1 MRPSSDSWRRAHV
14 HKSRS
19 SWGPLTTLRTAGAS
33 PECKQLPEHKQF
45 SSSPL
50 HAGGQLVKSSFAEKD
65 LGVLESKRLIMSQ
78 KWRCAF
84 FQEGFISTLEYT
96 RKRVASWGRLF
107 GTSTDSSGAP
117 AGSGKEAPSLAE
129 VLRLGGLRERRKVAP
144 FPAASPGA
152 TELAS
157 PGRTEQFPPLPSG
170 AFAAAKP
177 RYPGDHGEQNNT
189 PLRPSRSR
197 RTSLVICSVSPC
209 SRDHRRIYN
218 CDLSPRRRDLNGNN
232 ITRITKTDFAGLRHL
247 RVLQLMENKISTIE
261 RGAFQDLKELERL
274 RLNRN
279 NLQLLSELLFLGT
292 PKLYRLDL
300 SENQI
305 QAIPRKAFRGAVDI
319 KNLQLDY
326 NQISCIEDG
335 AFRALRDLEVLT
347 LNNNNITRL
356 SVASFN
362 HMPKLRTFRLH
373 SNNLYCDCHLAW
385 LSDWLR
391 QRPRVGLYTQCMGP
405 SHLRGHN
412 VAEVQKR
419 EFVCSDEEE
428 GHQSFMA
435 PSCSVLHCPT
445 ACTCSNNIVDC
456 RGKGL
461 TEIPTNLPETITEIR
476 LEQNSIKVIPPGA
489 FSPYKKLRRI
499 DLSNNQISEAAPD
512 AFQGLRSLN
521 SLVLYGN
528 KITELPKGLFEGL
541 FSLQLLLLN
550 ANKINCLRVDA
561 FQDLHNL
568 NLLSLYDNKLQTIA
582 KGTFSPLRAIQ
593 TLHLAQNPFICDCH
607 LKWLADYLHTNPIE
621 TSGAR
626 CTSPRRLA
634 NKRIGQ
640 IKSKKFRCSGT
651 EDYRSKLSGDC
662 FADLACPEKC
672 RCEGTTVDCS
682 NQKLNKIPDHIPQ
695 YTAELRLNNNE
706 FSVLEATGIFKKLP
720 QLRKINLSNNK
731 ITDIE
736 EGAFDGASGV
746 NELLLTSNRLESV
759 QHKMFKGL
767 ESLKTL
773 MLRSNRVSCVGND
786 SFTGLSSVRLLS
798 LYDNQITTVAPGS
811 FDTLHSLSTL
821 NLLANPFN
829 CNCHLAWLGDWLRKK
844 RIVTGNPRCQKPYFL
859 KEIPIQ
865 DVAIQDFTCDDGND
879 DNSCSP
885 LARCPAECTC
895 LDTVVRCSNKGLK
908 ALPKGIPK
916 DVTELYL
923 DGNQFTL
930 VPKELSNYK
939 HLTLIDLSNNRIS
952 TLSNQSFSNMTQLL
966 TLILSYNR
974 LRCIPARTFDGL
986 KSLRLLSLHGNDIS
1000 VVPEGAFNDLSA
1012 LSHLAIGANPLYC
1025 DCNMQWLSDWVKSE
1039 YKEPGIARCAGPG
1052 EMADKLLLTTP
1063 SKKFTCQGPVDVN
1076 ILAKCNPCLSNP
1088 CKNDGTCNNDPVDFY
1103 RCTCPYGFKGQDCDI
1118 PIHACISNPC
1128 QHGGTCHLKEGE
1140 KDGFWCTC
1148 ADGFEGENCEVNVD
1162 DCEDN
1167 DCENNSTCV
1176 DGINNYT
1183 CLCPPEY
1190 TAANLNEVEK
1200 GELCEEKLD
1209 FCAQNLNPCQH
1220 DSKCILTPKGYKC
1233 DCTPGYVGEHCDID
1247 FDDCQDNKCKNGAQ
1261 CTDAVNGYTCICP
1274 EGYSGLFCEFSPPMV
1289 LPRTSPC
1296 DNYECQNGAQCIIKE
1311 SEPICQCLSG
1321 YQGEKCEKLISI
1333 NFVNKESY
1341 LQIPSAKIRPQ
1352 TNITL
1357 QIATDEDSG
1366 ILLYKGDKDHIAV
1379 ELYRGRVRV
1388 SYDTGSYPASAI
1400 YSVETINDGNFHIVE
1415 LLAMDQILSLSIDG
1429 GSPKIITNLS
1439 KQSTLNFDSPLYV
1452 GGMPVKNNIA
1462 ALRQS
1467 PGQNGTSFHG
1477 CIRNLYINS
1486 ELQDFRNVPLQVGIL
1501 PGCEPCHKKVCVH
1514 GTCHATSQ
1522 SGFSC
1527 ECEGGWTGPLCDQ
1540 QTNDPCLGNKCVHG
1554 TCLPINAF
1562 SYSCKCL
1569 QGHGGVLCD
1578 EEEMLLNPCQSIRCK
1593 HGKCRLS
1600 GLGKP
1605 YCECGS
1611 GYTGDSCDK
1620 EISCRGER
1628 VRDYYQKQQGYAACQ
1643 TTKKVSRLECKGGCS
1658 AGQCCGPLRSKRR
1671 KYSFECTDGSSFVD
1685 EVEKVVKCGCTNCPS

>member
-1 MRPSSDSWRRAHV
+1 VSPAAAPRGAVSGPRRGT
-14 HKSRS
+14 R
-19 SWGPLTTLRTAGAS
+19 LTLSLGLLLAMAGA
-33 PECKQLPEHKQF
+33 
-45 SSSPL
+45 
-50 HAGGQLVKSSFAEKD
+50 
-65 LGVLESKRLIMSQ
+65 
-78 KWRCAF
+78 
-84 FQEGFISTLEYT
+84 
-96 RKRVASWGRLF
+96 
-107 GTSTDSSGAP
+107 
-117 AGSGKEAPSLAE
+117 
-129 VLRLGGLRERRKVAP
+129 VAP
-144 FPAASPGA
+144 QPCPAQCSCSGSTVDCHGLALRGVPRNIPRN
-152 TELAS
+152 TERL
-157 PGRTEQFPPLPSG
+157 
-170 AFAAAKP
+170 
-177 RYPGDHGEQNNT
+177 
-189 PLRPSRSR
+189 
-197 RTSLVICSVSPC
+197 
-209 SRDHRRIYN
+209 
-218 CDLSPRRRDLNGNN
+218 DLNGNN

-261 RGAFQDLKELERL
+261 RGAFQDLKELE
-274 RLNRN
+274 
-279 NLQLLSELLFLGT
+279 
-292 PKLYRLDL
+292 RLDL

-419 EFVCSDEEE
+419 EFVCS

-695 YTAELRLNNNE
+695 YTAERLNNNE

-916 DVTELYL
+916 DVTELILYI
-923 DGNQFTL
+923 F
-930 VPKELSNYK
+930 
-939 HLTLIDLSNNRIS
+939 R
-952 TLSNQSFSNMTQLL
+952 
-966 TLILSYNR
+966 ILSYNR

-986 KSLRLLSLHGNDIS
+986 KSLRLSLHGNDIS

-1190 TAANLNEVEK
+1190 T

-1388 SYDTGSYPASAI
+1388 TVLTRPSS
-1400 YSVETINDGNFHIVE
+1400 

>member
-1 MRPSSDSWRRAHV
+1 VSPAAAPRGAVSGPRRGTRVGA
-14 HKSRS
+14 
-19 SWGPLTTLRTAGAS
+19 LTLSLGLLLAMAGA
-33 PECKQLPEHKQF
+33 
-45 SSSPL
+45 
-50 HAGGQLVKSSFAEKD
+50 
-65 LGVLESKRLIMSQ
+65 
-78 KWRCAF
+78 
-84 FQEGFISTLEYT
+84 
-96 RKRVASWGRLF
+96 
-107 GTSTDSSGAP
+107 
-117 AGSGKEAPSLAE
+117 
-129 VLRLGGLRERRKVAP
+129 VAP
-144 FPAASPGA
+144 QPCPAQCSCSGSTVDCHGLALRGVPRNIPRN
-152 TELAS
+152 TERL
-157 PGRTEQFPPLPSG
+157 
-170 AFAAAKP
+170 
-177 RYPGDHGEQNNT
+177 
-189 PLRPSRSR
+189 
-197 RTSLVICSVSPC
+197 
-209 SRDHRRIYN
+209 
-218 CDLSPRRRDLNGNN
+218 DLNGNN

-247 RVLQLMENKISTIE
+247 RH
-261 RGAFQDLKELERL
+261 FYFFFF
-274 RLNRN
+274 
-279 NLQLLSELLFLGT
+279 LS
-292 PKLYRLDL
+292 DL

-419 EFVCSDEEE
+419 EFVCS

-499 DLSNNQISEAAPD
+499 KFVCFISWY
-512 AFQGLRSLN
+512 R
-521 SLVLYGN
+521 VLYGN

-916 DVTELYL
+916 DVTELILYI
-923 DGNQFTL
+923 F
-930 VPKELSNYK
+930 
-939 HLTLIDLSNNRIS
+939 R
-952 TLSNQSFSNMTQLL
+952 
-966 TLILSYNR
+966 ILSYNR

-986 KSLRLLSLHGNDIS
+986 KSLRLSLHGNDIS

-1190 TAANLNEVEK
+1190 T

-1388 SYDTGSYPASAI
+1388 TVLTRPSS
-1400 YSVETINDGNFHIVE
+1400 

>member
-1 MRPSSDSWRRAHV
+1 
-14 HKSRS
+14 
-19 SWGPLTTLRTAGAS
+19 
-33 PECKQLPEHKQF
+33 
-45 SSSPL
+45 
-50 HAGGQLVKSSFAEKD
+50 
-65 LGVLESKRLIMSQ
+65 
-78 KWRCAF
+78 
-84 FQEGFISTLEYT
+84 
-96 RKRVASWGRLF
+96 
-107 GTSTDSSGAP
+107 
-117 AGSGKEAPSLAE
+117 
-129 VLRLGGLRERRKVAP
+129 
-144 FPAASPGA
+144 
-152 TELAS
+152 
-157 PGRTEQFPPLPSG
+157 
-170 AFAAAKP
+170 
-177 RYPGDHGEQNNT
+177 
-189 PLRPSRSR
+189 
-197 RTSLVICSVSPC
+197 
-209 SRDHRRIYN
+209 
-218 CDLSPRRRDLNGNN
+218 
-232 ITRITKTDFAGLRHL
+232 
-247 RVLQLMENKISTIE
+247 MENKISTIE

-419 EFVCSDEEE
+419 EFVCSGKRDRR
-428 GHQSFMA
+428 SFMA
-435 PSCSVLHCPT
+435 PSCSVLHCPS

-916 DVTELYL
+916 DVTELSEFL
-923 DGNQFTL
+923 NLFFR
-930 VPKELSNYK
+930 
-939 HLTLIDLSNNRIS
+939 DLSNNRIS
-952 TLSNQSFSNMTQLL
+952 TLSNQSFSNMTQL
-966 TLILSYNR
+966 
-974 LRCIPARTFDGL
+974 D
-986 KSLRLLSLHGNDIS
+986 SLEALQWGFFVLERKDMSLHGNDIS

-1103 RCTCPYGFKGQDCDI
+1103 RCTCPYG
-1118 PIHACISNPC
+1118 
-1128 QHGGTCHLKEGE
+1128 
-1140 KDGFWCTC
+1140 
-1148 ADGFEGENCEVNVD
+1148 ENCEVNVD

-1190 TAANLNEVEK
+1190 TGRSIRESTGNSRIPSRTTSYICIC
-1200 GELCEEKLD
+1200 ELCEEKLD

-1233 DCTPGYVGEHCDID
+1233 DCTPGYVGDHCDID

-1388 SYDTGSYPASAI
+1388 MW
-1400 YSVETINDGNFHIVE
+1400 ETINDGNFHIVE
-1415 LLAMDQILSLSIDG
+1415 LLAMDQSLSLSIDG
-1429 GSPKIITNLS
+1429 GKPQDNY
-1439 KQSTLNFDSPLYV
+1439 QFNV
-1452 GGMPVKNNIA
+1452 
-1462 ALRQS
+1462 LRQL
-1467 PGQNGTSFHG
+1467 PHCMCQGLGMFTLRKKKKINGTSFHG

-1578 EEEMLLNPCQSIRCK
+1578 EEEMLLSPCQSIRCK

-1643 TTKKVSRLECKGGCS
+1643 TTKKVSRLDCKGGCS

-1671 KYSFECTDGSSFVD
+1671 KYAFECTDGSSFVD

>member
-1 MRPSSDSWRRAHV
+1 MPRFTKIVRPISFMCRFTNEVRRSSPSS
-14 HKSRS
+14 SR
-19 SWGPLTTLRTAGAS
+19 
-33 PECKQLPEHKQF
+33 C
-45 SSSPL
+45 
-50 HAGGQLVKSSFAEKD
+50 
-65 LGVLESKRLIMSQ
+65 M
-78 KWRCAF
+78 
-84 FQEGFISTLEYT
+84 
-96 RKRVASWGRLF
+96 
-107 GTSTDSSGAP
+107 
-117 AGSGKEAPSLAE
+117 
-129 VLRLGGLRERRKVAP
+129 
-144 FPAASPGA
+144 
-152 TELAS
+152 
-157 PGRTEQFPPLPSG
+157 
-170 AFAAAKP
+170 
-177 RYPGDHGEQNNT
+177 
-189 PLRPSRSR
+189 
-197 RTSLVICSVSPC
+197 
-209 SRDHRRIYN
+209 
-218 CDLSPRRRDLNGNN
+218 
-232 ITRITKTDFAGLRHL
+232 
-247 RVLQLMENKISTIE
+247 
-261 RGAFQDLKELERL
+261 
-274 RLNRN
+274 
-279 NLQLLSELLFLGT
+279 
-292 PKLYRLDL
+292 
-300 SENQI
+300 
-305 QAIPRKAFRGAVDI
+305 
-319 KNLQLDY
+319 QLDF

-362 HMPKLRTFRLH
+362 HMPKLRIFRLH
-373 SNNLYCDCHLAW
+373 SNNLYCDCNLAW

-405 SHLRGHN
+405 THLRGHN

-419 EFVCSDEEE
+419 EFICS
-428 GHQSFMA
+428 GQQSFMVT
-435 PSCSVLHCPT
+435 SCSVLHCPA
-445 ACTCSNNIVDC
+445 ACTCSNNVVDC

-461 TEIPTNLPETITEIR
+461 TEIPTNLPETITEMR
-476 LEQNSIKVIPPGA
+476 LEQNAIKVIPPGA

-499 DLSNNQISEAAPD
+499 DLSNNQISEIAPD

-528 KITELPKGLFEGL
+528 KITELPQHVFEGL

-550 ANKINCLRVDA
+550 ANKINCLRVGA

-582 KGTFSPLRAIQ
+582 KGTFAPLRAIQ

-682 NQKLNKIPDHIPQ
+682 NQKLTKIPDHIPQ

-706 FSVLEATGIFKKLP
+706 FTVLEATGIFKKLP

-736 EGAFDGASGV
+736 EGTFEGANGV
-746 NELLLTSNRLESV
+746 NELILTSNRIENV
-759 QHKMFKGL
+759 HHKIFKGL
-767 ESLKTL
+767 DGLKSL
-773 MLRSNRVSCVGND
+773 MLRSNHITCVNND

-798 LYDNQITTVAPGS
+798 LYDNQIVTVAPGA

-821 NLLANPFN
+821 NLLGNPFS
-829 CNCHLAWLGDWLRKK
+829 CNCHLAWLGNWLRKK

-865 DVAIQDFTCDDGND
+865 DVAIQDFTCDEGND
-879 DNSCSP
+879 DNTCSP

-916 DVTELYL
+916 DVTEL
-923 DGNQFTL
+923 
-930 VPKELSNYK
+930 
-939 HLTLIDLSNNRIS
+939 DLSNNRIS

-974 LRCIPARTFDGL
+974 LRCIPLQAFTGL
-986 KSLRLLSLHGNDIS
+986 NSLRLLSLHGNDIS
-1000 VVPEGAFNDLSA
+1000 TIPQGAFSDLSS

-1052 EMADKLLLTTP
+1052 DMADKLLLTTP
-1063 SKKFTCQGPVDVN
+1063 SKKFTCHGPVDVN

-1088 CKNDGTCNNDPVDFY
+1088 CKNEGTCKNDPVDFY

-1118 PIHACISNPC
+1118 PIHACISSPC
-1128 QHGGTCHLKEGE
+1128 KNAGTCHLKEGE
-1140 KDGFWCTC
+1140 KDGYWCTC
-1148 ADGFEGENCEVNVD
+1148 PDGFEGQNCEVNID

-1209 FCAQNLNPCQH
+1209 FCSQEVNPCQH
-1220 DSKCILTPKGYKC
+1220 DSKCIVTPKGYKC
-1233 DCTPGYVGEHCDID
+1233 DCTPGYVGEHCDVD
-1247 FDDCQDNKCKNGAQ
+1247 YDDCQDNKCRNGAR
-1261 CTDAVNGYTCICP
+1261 CTDALNGYTCVCP
-1274 EGYSGLFCEFSPPMV
+1274 DGYSGLFCEFPPPMV

-1296 DNYECQNGAQCIIKE
+1296 DNFECQNGGQCIMKG
-1311 SEPICQCLSG
+1311 SDPSCQCAPG
-1321 YQGEKCEKLISI
+1321 YQGGKCEKLTSI
-1333 NFVNKESY
+1333 NFVSKDSF
-1341 LQIPSAKIRPQ
+1341 LQIPSTRIRSQ
-1352 TNITL
+1352 TNISL
-1357 QIATDEDSG
+1357 QVATDEDSG

-1415 LLAMDQILSLSIDG
+1415 LVSLDQTLSLIVDG
-1429 GSPKIITNLS
+1429 GNPKTITNLS
-1439 KQSTLNFDSPLYV
+1439 KQSSLGFDSPLYV
-1452 GGMPVKNNIA
+1452 GGMPMKNNVA
-1462 ALRQS
+1462 VLRQS
-1467 PGQNGTSFHG
+1467 PGQNGTNFQG
-1477 CIRNLYINS
+1477 CIKNLYINN
-1486 ELQDFRNVPLQVGIL
+1486 ELQDLKIFNLQTGIV

-1514 GTCHATSQ
+1514 GTCKATSQ
-1522 SGFSC
+1522 SGFTC
-1527 ECEGGWTGPLCDQ
+1527 ECEGGWTGALCDQ
-1540 QTNDPCLGNKCVHG
+1540 QSNDPCLGHKCVHG

-1562 SYSCKCL
+1562 SYSCKCSS
-1569 QGHGGVLCD
+1569 GYGGVLCD
-1578 EEEMLLNPCQSIRCK
+1578 EAEEQINPCQSLKCK
-1593 HGKCRLS
+1593 HGKCRIS
-1600 GLGKP
+1600 GLDKA
-1605 YCECGS
+1605 YCECS
-1611 GYTGDSCDK
+1611 NGYTGDSCDK
-1620 EISCRGER
+1620 AFTDLSQRMPQKSLAEGNGSEIITKSSKVTQLARR
-1628 VRDYYQKQQGYAACQ
+1628 PRRYRD
-1643 TTKKVSRLECKGGCS
+1643 
-1658 AGQCCGPLRSKRR
+1658 
-1671 KYSFECTDGSSFVD
+1671 
-1685 EVEKVVKCGCTNCPS
+1685 

>member
-1 MRPSSDSWRRAHV
+1 MMCG
-14 HKSRS
+14 
-19 SWGPLTTLRTAGAS
+19 WGKLTLSLGLLLAMAGA
-33 PECKQLPEHKQF
+33 
-45 SSSPL
+45 
-50 HAGGQLVKSSFAEKD
+50 
-65 LGVLESKRLIMSQ
+65 
-78 KWRCAF
+78 
-84 FQEGFISTLEYT
+84 
-96 RKRVASWGRLF
+96 
-107 GTSTDSSGAP
+107 
-117 AGSGKEAPSLAE
+117 
-129 VLRLGGLRERRKVAP
+129 VAP
-144 FPAASPGA
+144 QPCPAQCSCSGSTVDCHGLALRGVPRNIPRN
-152 TELAS
+152 TERL
-157 PGRTEQFPPLPSG
+157 
-170 AFAAAKP
+170 
-177 RYPGDHGEQNNT
+177 
-189 PLRPSRSR
+189 
-197 RTSLVICSVSPC
+197 
-209 SRDHRRIYN
+209 
-218 CDLSPRRRDLNGNN
+218 DLNGNN

-419 EFVCSDEEE
+419 EFVCS

-640 IKSKKFRCSGT
+640 IKSKKFRCSAKEQYFIPGT

-662 FADLACPEKC
+662 FADLTCPEKC

-759 QHKMFKGL
+759 RHKMFKGL

-885 LARCPAECTC
+885 LSRCPAECTC

-1088 CKNDGTCNNDPVDFY
+1088 CKNDGTCNSDPVDFY

-1128 QHGGTCHLKEGE
+1128 HHGGTCHLKEGE

-1200 GELCEEKLD
+1200 GELCEDKLD

-1333 NFVNKESY
+1333 NFINKESY

-1578 EEEMLLNPCQSIRCK
+1578 EEEMLFNPCQSIRCK

-1605 YCECGS
+1605 YCECSS

-1658 AGQCCGPLRSKRR
+1658 TGQCCAPLRSKRR

>member
-1 MRPSSDSWRRAHV
+1 VRGVSPAA
-14 HKSRS
+14 
-19 SWGPLTTLRTAGAS
+19 LTLSLGLLLAMAGA
-33 PECKQLPEHKQF
+33 
-45 SSSPL
+45 
-50 HAGGQLVKSSFAEKD
+50 
-65 LGVLESKRLIMSQ
+65 
-78 KWRCAF
+78 
-84 FQEGFISTLEYT
+84 
-96 RKRVASWGRLF
+96 
-107 GTSTDSSGAP
+107 
-117 AGSGKEAPSLAE
+117 
-129 VLRLGGLRERRKVAP
+129 VAP
-144 FPAASPGA
+144 QPCPAQCSCSGSTVDCHGLALRGVPRNIPRN
-152 TELAS
+152 TERL
-157 PGRTEQFPPLPSG
+157 
-170 AFAAAKP
+170 
-177 RYPGDHGEQNNT
+177 
-189 PLRPSRSR
+189 
-197 RTSLVICSVSPC
+197 
-209 SRDHRRIYN
+209 
-218 CDLSPRRRDLNGNN
+218 DLNGNN

-391 QRPRVGLYTQCMGP
+391 QRPRVGLYTQCMAP

-419 EFVCSDEEE
+419 EFVCS

-435 PSCSVLHCPT
+435 PSCSVLHCPA

-593 TLHLAQNPFICDCH
+593 TLYVCSCLCC
-607 LKWLADYLHTNPIE
+607 
-621 TSGAR
+621 SR
-626 CTSPRRLA
+626 CISHSTVRSV
-634 NKRIGQ
+634 
-640 IKSKKFRCSGT
+640 SST

-986 KSLRLLSLHGNDIS
+986 KSLRLSLHGNDIS

-1063 SKKFTCQGPVDVN
+1063 SKKFTCQGSVDIN

-1103 RCTCPYGFKGQDCDI
+1103 RCTCPYGFKGQDCDV

-1128 QHGGTCHLKEGE
+1128 HHGGTCHLKEGE

-1190 TAANLNEVEK
+1190 T

-1261 CTDAVNGYTCICP
+1261 CTDAVNGYTCTCP

-1462 ALRQS
+1462 AIRQS

-1578 EEEMLLNPCQSIRCK
+1578 EEEKLFNPCQSIRCK

>member
-1 MRPSSDSWRRAHV
+1 MKLLVALAWLCLV
-14 HKSRS
+14 
-19 SWGPLTTLRTAGAS
+19 LLV
-33 PECKQLPEHKQF
+33 LL
-45 SSSPL
+45 L
-50 HAGGQLVKSSFAEKD
+50 H
-65 LGVLESKRLIMSQ
+65 LGE
-78 KWRCAF
+78 
-84 FQEGFISTLEYT
+84 
-96 RKRVASWGRLF
+96 
-107 GTSTDSSGAP
+107 
-117 AGSGKEAPSLAE
+117 
-129 VLRLGGLRERRKVAP
+129 VAP
-144 FPAASPGA
+144 QPCPAQCSCSGSTVDCHGLALRSVPRNIPRN
-152 TELAS
+152 TERL
-157 PGRTEQFPPLPSG
+157 
-170 AFAAAKP
+170 
-177 RYPGDHGEQNNT
+177 
-189 PLRPSRSR
+189 
-197 RTSLVICSVSPC
+197 
-209 SRDHRRIYN
+209 
-218 CDLSPRRRDLNGNN
+218 DLNGNN

-247 RVLQLMENKISTIE
+247 RVLYTVFNEQE
-261 RGAFQDLKELERL
+261 Q
-274 RLNRN
+274 
-279 NLQLLSELLFLGT
+279 
-292 PKLYRLDL
+292 DL

-305 QAIPRKAFRGAVDI
+305 HAIPRKAFRGAVDI

-419 EFVCSDEEE
+419 EFICS

-435 PSCSVLHCPT
+435 PSCSVLHCPA

-476 LEQNSIKVIPPGA
+476 LEQNSIKAIPPGA

-499 DLSNNQISEAAPD
+499 GVLDKLISVSNQLLFWVICYS
-512 AFQGLRSLN
+512 
-521 SLVLYGN
+521 VLYGN
-528 KITELPKGLFEGL
+528 KITELPKGLLEGL

-682 NQKLNKIPDHIPQ
+682 NQKLSKIPDHIPQ
-695 YTAELRLNNNE
+695 YTAELRLNNND
-706 FSVLEATGIFKKLP
+706 FTVLEATGIFKKLP

-736 EGAFDGASGV
+736 EGAFEGASGV
-746 NELLLTSNRLESV
+746 NELLLTSNRLENV
-759 QHKMFKGL
+759 RHKIFKGL

-773 MLRSNRVSCVGND
+773 MLRSNRISCVSND

-798 LYDNQITTVAPGS
+798 LYDNQITTIAPGA

-829 CNCHLAWLGDWLRKK
+829 CNCHLAWLGEWLRKK

-885 LARCPAECTC
+885 LSRCPAECTC

-908 ALPKGIPK
+908 TLPKGIPK
-916 DVTELYL
+916 DVTELKQYTAL
-923 DGNQFTL
+923 NG
-930 VPKELSNYK
+930 
-939 HLTLIDLSNNRIS
+939 
-952 TLSNQSFSNMTQLL
+952 LL
-966 TLILSYNR
+966 TTVILSYNR

-986 KSLRLLSLHGNDIS
+986 KSLRLSLHGNDIS

-1076 ILAKCNPCLSNP
+1076 ILAKCSPCLSNP

-1103 RCTCPYGFKGQDCDI
+1103 RCSCPYGFKGQDCDV

-1128 QHGGTCHLKEGE
+1128 KQGGTCHLKEGE
-1140 KDGFWCTC
+1140 KDGFWCAC
-1148 ADGFEGENCEVNVD
+1148 ADGFEGDNCEVNID

-1190 TAANLNEVEK
+1190 T

-1209 FCAQNLNPCQH
+1209 FCAQDLNPCQH

-1233 DCTPGYVGEHCDID
+1233 NCTPGYVGEHCDID
-1247 FDDCQDNKCKNGAQ
+1247 YDDCQDNKCKNGAQ
-1261 CTDAVNGYTCICP
+1261 CTDTVNGYTCICP

-1296 DNYECQNGAQCIIKE
+1296 DNYECQNGAQCIIKAN
-1311 SEPICQCLSG
+1311 EPICQCLSG
-1321 YQGEKCEKLISI
+1321 YQGDKCEKLVSI

-1341 LQIPSAKIRPQ
+1341 LQIPSPKIRPQ

-1366 ILLYKGDKDHIAV
+1366 ILLYKGDRDHIAM

-1388 SYDTGSYPASAI
+1388 SYNSGSYPTSAI

-1415 LLAMDQILSLSIDG
+1415 LLTMDQILSLSIDG
-1429 GSPKIITNLS
+1429 GSPKLITNLS

-1452 GGMPVKNNIA
+1452 GGMPMKNNVA

-1467 PGQNGTSFHG
+1467 PGRNGTSFHG
-1477 CIRNLYINS
+1477 CIRHLYINS

-1514 GTCHATSQ
+1514 GICHVTSQ
-1522 SGFSC
+1522 SGFTC
-1527 ECEGGWTGPLCDQ
+1527 ECDGGWTGSLCDQ

-1578 EEEMLLNPCQSIRCK
+1578 EDEELFNPCQSIRCK

-1605 YCECGS
+1605 YCECSS

-1628 VRDYYQKQQGYAACQ
+1628 IRDYFQKQQGYAACQ
-1643 TTKKVSRLECKGGCS
+1643 TTKKVSRLECRGGCS
-1658 AGQCCGPLRSKRR
+1658 SGQCCGPLRSKRR

-1685 EVEKVVKCGCTNCPS
+1685 EVEKMVKCGCTKCPS

>member
-1 MRPSSDSWRRAHV
+1 MRSGPHT
-14 HKSRS
+14 KSLYLPIFSMAWPQVCEQQALVISIRGDDVDES
-19 SWGPLTTLRTAGAS
+19 APYAS
-33 PECKQLPEHKQF
+33 T
-45 SSSPL
+45 S
-50 HAGGQLVKSSFAEKD
+50 
-65 LGVLESKRLIMSQ
+65 LENGSV
-78 KWRCAF
+78 
-84 FQEGFISTLEYT
+84 FISSNFKDNFSTIIVTVIIY
-96 RKRVASWGRLF
+96 LF
-107 GTSTDSSGAP
+107 D
-117 AGSGKEAPSLAE
+117 
-129 VLRLGGLRERRKVAP
+129 
-144 FPAASPGA
+144 
-152 TELAS
+152 
-157 PGRTEQFPPLPSG
+157 
-170 AFAAAKP
+170 
-177 RYPGDHGEQNNT
+177 
-189 PLRPSRSR
+189 
-197 RTSLVICSVSPC
+197 
-209 SRDHRRIYN
+209 
-218 CDLSPRRRDLNGNN
+218 
-232 ITRITKTDFAGLRHL
+232 
-247 RVLQLMENKISTIE
+247 IST
-261 RGAFQDLKELERL
+261 FCCVV
-274 RLNRN
+274 
-279 NLQLLSELLFLGT
+279 
-292 PKLYRLDL
+292 
-300 SENQI
+300 
-305 QAIPRKAFRGAVDI
+305 AIPRKAFRGAVDI
-319 KNLQLDY
+319 KNLMINEFYYLKCLTSFFLFY
-326 NQISCIEDG
+326 S
-335 AFRALRDLEVLT
+335 T

-419 EFVCSDEEE
+419 EFVCPRAADQR
-428 GHQSFMA
+428 G
-435 PSCSVLHCPT
+435 VLHCPA

-461 TEIPTNLPETITEIR
+461 PEIPTNLPETITEMYR
-476 LEQNSIKVIPPGA
+476 FWVSH
-489 FSPYKKLRRI
+489 
-499 DLSNNQISEAAPD
+499 SNNQISELAPD

-528 KITELPKGLFEGL
+528 KITELPKSLFEGL

-593 TLHLAQNPFICDCH
+593 TMHLAQNPFICDCH

-640 IKSKKFRCSGT
+640 IKSKKFRCSAKEQYFIPGT

-682 NQKLNKIPDHIPQ
+682 NQKLTKIPDHIPQ

-706 FSVLEATGIFKKLP
+706 FTVLEATGIFKKLP
-720 QLRKINLSNNK
+720 QLRKINFSNNK

-736 EGAFDGASGV
+736 EGAFEGASGV
-746 NELLLTSNRLESV
+746 NEILLTSNRLENV

-773 MLRSNRVSCVGND
+773 MLRSNRITCVGND
-786 SFTGLSSVRLLS
+786 SFIGLSSVRLLS
-798 LYDNQITTVAPGS
+798 LYDNQITTIAPGA

-829 CNCHLAWLGDWLRKK
+829 CNCYLAWLGEWLRKK

-879 DNSCSP
+879 DSSCSP
-885 LARCPAECTC
+885 LSRCPAECTC
-895 LDTVVRCSNKGLK
+895 LDTVVRCSNKALK
-908 ALPKGIPK
+908 VLPKGIPR
-916 DVTELYL
+916 DVTE
-923 DGNQFTL
+923 
-930 VPKELSNYK
+930 
-939 HLTLIDLSNNRIS
+939 
-952 TLSNQSFSNMTQLL
+952 
-966 TLILSYNR
+966 LILSYNR
-974 LRCIPARTFDGL
+974 LRCIPPRTFDGL
-986 KSLRLLSLHGNDIS
+986 KSLRL
-1000 VVPEGAFNDLSA
+1000 
-1012 LSHLAIGANPLYC
+1012 LAIGANPLYC

-1063 SKKFTCQGPVDVN
+1063 SKKFTCQGPVDVS

-1103 RCTCPYGFKGQDCDI
+1103 RCTCPYGFKGQDCDV

-1140 KDGFWCTC
+1140 KDGFWCIC

-1190 TAANLNEVEK
+1190 T

-1209 FCAQNLNPCQH
+1209 FCAQDLNPCQH
-1220 DSKCILTPKGYKC
+1220 DSKCILMPKGFKC

-1247 FDDCQDNKCKNGAQ
+1247 FDDCQDHKCKNGAR
-1261 CTDAVNGYTCICP
+1261 CTDAVNGYTCVCP

-1296 DNYECQNGAQCIIKE
+1296 DNFDCQNGAQCIIRIN
-1311 SEPICQCLSG
+1311 EPICQCLPG
-1321 YQGEKCEKLISI
+1321 YQGEKCEKLVSV

-1341 LQIPSAKIRPQ
+1341 LQIPSAKVRPQ

-1357 QIATDEDSG
+1357 QVSYEDSG

-1379 ELYRGRVRV
+1379 ELYRGRVRA
-1388 SYDTGSYPASAI
+1388 SYDTGSHPASAI

-1415 LLAMDQILSLSIDG
+1415 LLALDQSLSLSVDG

-1452 GGMPVKNNIA
+1452 GGKFCSKSSRSA
-1462 ALRQS
+1462 

-1477 CIRNLYINS
+1477 CLRNLYINS
-1486 ELQDFRNVPLQVGIL
+1486 ELQDFRKVPMQTGIL
-1501 PGCEPCHKKVCVH
+1501 PGCEPCHKKVCAH
-1514 GTCHATSQ
+1514 GTCQPSSQ
-1522 SGFSC
+1522 SGFTC
-1527 ECEGGWTGPLCDQ
+1527 ECEEGWTGPLCDQ
-1540 QTNDPCLGNKCVHG
+1540 RTNDPCLGNKCVHG

-1569 QGHGGVLCD
+1569 EGHGGVLCD
-1578 EEEMLLNPCQSIRCK
+1578 EEEDLFNPCQAIKCK

-1600 GLGKP
+1600 GLGQP
-1605 YCECGS
+1605 YCECSS
-1611 GYTGDSCDK
+1611 GYTGDSCDR

-1628 VRDYYQKQQGYAACQ
+1628 IRDYYQKQQGYAACQ
-1643 TTKKVSRLECKGGCS
+1643 TTKKVSRLECRGGC
-1658 AGQCCGPLRSKRR
+1658 AGGQCCGPLRSKRR

-1685 EVEKVVKCGCTNCPS
+1685 EVEKVVKCGCTRCAS

>member
-1 MRPSSDSWRRAHV
+1 QAG
-14 HKSRS
+14 
-19 SWGPLTTLRTAGAS
+19 GPGWLTLSLGLLLAMAGA
-33 PECKQLPEHKQF
+33 
-45 SSSPL
+45 
-50 HAGGQLVKSSFAEKD
+50 
-65 LGVLESKRLIMSQ
+65 
-78 KWRCAF
+78 
-84 FQEGFISTLEYT
+84 
-96 RKRVASWGRLF
+96 
-107 GTSTDSSGAP
+107 
-117 AGSGKEAPSLAE
+117 
-129 VLRLGGLRERRKVAP
+129 VAP
-144 FPAASPGA
+144 QPCPAQCSCSGSTVDCHGLALRGVPRNIPRN
-152 TELAS
+152 TERL
-157 PGRTEQFPPLPSG
+157 
-170 AFAAAKP
+170 
-177 RYPGDHGEQNNT
+177 
-189 PLRPSRSR
+189 
-197 RTSLVICSVSPC
+197 
-209 SRDHRRIYN
+209 
-218 CDLSPRRRDLNGNN
+218 DLNGNN

-391 QRPRVGLYTQCMGP
+391 QRPRVGLYTQCMAP

-419 EFVCSDEEE
+419 EFVCS

-435 PSCSVLHCPT
+435 PSCSVLHCPA

-593 TLHLAQNPFICDCH
+593 TLYVCSCASSIFFFSLYLAKEQYFI
-607 LKWLADYLHTNPIE
+607 P
-621 TSGAR
+621 
-626 CTSPRRLA
+626 
-634 NKRIGQ
+634 
-640 IKSKKFRCSGT
+640 GT

-916 DVTELYL
+916 DVTEL
-923 DGNQFTL
+923 
-930 VPKELSNYK
+930 
-939 HLTLIDLSNNRIS
+939 DLSNNRIS

-966 TLILSYNR
+966 TLAGLCFEWFLPTHFLAS
-974 LRCIPARTFDGL
+974 CL
-986 KSLRLLSLHGNDIS
+986 KS
-1000 VVPEGAFNDLSA
+1000 
-1012 LSHLAIGANPLYC
+1012 SHLKLDSLFYLSFFHRAIGANPLYC

-1063 SKKFTCQGPVDVN
+1063 SKKFTCQGTV
-1076 ILAKCNPCLSNP
+1076 CNPCLSNP

-1103 RCTCPYGFKGQDCDI
+1103 RCTCPYGFKGQDCDV

-1128 QHGGTCHLKEGE
+1128 HHGGTCHLKEGE

-1190 TAANLNEVEK
+1190 T

-1261 CTDAVNGYTCICP
+1261 CTDAVNGYTCTCP

-1462 ALRQS
+1462 AIRQS

-1578 EEEMLLNPCQSIRCK
+1578 EEEKLFNPCQSIRCK

>member
-1 MRPSSDSWRRAHV
+1 
-14 HKSRS
+14 
-19 SWGPLTTLRTAGAS
+19 
-33 PECKQLPEHKQF
+33 
-45 SSSPL
+45 
-50 HAGGQLVKSSFAEKD
+50 
-65 LGVLESKRLIMSQ
+65 
-78 KWRCAF
+78 
-84 FQEGFISTLEYT
+84 
-96 RKRVASWGRLF
+96 
-107 GTSTDSSGAP
+107 TS
-117 AGSGKEAPSLAE
+117 
-129 VLRLGGLRERRKVAP
+129 
-144 FPAASPGA
+144 
-152 TELAS
+152 
-157 PGRTEQFPPLPSG
+157 
-170 AFAAAKP
+170 
-177 RYPGDHGEQNNT
+177 
-189 PLRPSRSR
+189 
-197 RTSLVICSVSPC
+197 
-209 SRDHRRIYN
+209 
-218 CDLSPRRRDLNGNN
+218 LSPRRESCPSLTLSLGLLLAMAGAVAPQPCPAQCSCSGSTVDCHGLALRGVPRNIPRNTERLDLNGNN

-419 EFVCSDEEE
+419 EFVCS

-640 IKSKKFRCSGT
+640 IKSKKFRCSAKEQYFIPGT

-695 YTAELRLNNNE
+695 YTGERLKFLNM
-706 FSVLEATGIFKKLP
+706 KP
-720 QLRKINLSNNK
+720 QNLSNNK

-986 KSLRLLSLHGNDIS
+986 KSLRL
-1000 VVPEGAFNDLSA
+1000 F
-1012 LSHLAIGANPLYC
+1012 SHLKLYSLFYLSFFHRAIGANPLYC

-1103 RCTCPYGFKGQDCDI
+1103 RCTCPYGFKVGT
-1118 PIHACISNPC
+1118 AWRGKKLTEISPC
-1128 QHGGTCHLKEGE
+1128 LDSSPKMSMCLF
-1140 KDGFWCTC
+1140 GFLHYRCTC

-1190 TAANLNEVEK
+1190 TGRSIRESMDNSRIPSRRFAL
-1200 GELCEEKLD
+1200 L
-1209 FCAQNLNPCQH
+1209 F
-1220 DSKCILTPKGYKC
+1220 YRC

-1540 QTNDPCLGNKCVHG
+1540 QTNDPCLGNKYVLTQEKTVIEKIMYNCVYDSIDIYALLIFQIYCRDRSYLGSWTPSTRRSETSEVQSYFVFIHLG
-1554 TCLPINAF
+1554 QQDAILFVLITVLITAWQHIFFFFLFNQTCLGLLAAAF
-1562 SYSCKCL
+1562 FS
-1569 QGHGGVLCD
+1569 
-1578 EEEMLLNPCQSIRCK
+1578 
-1593 HGKCRLS
+1593 
-1600 GLGKP
+1600 
-1605 YCECGS
+1605 
-1611 GYTGDSCDK
+1611 
-1620 EISCRGER
+1620 
-1628 VRDYYQKQQGYAACQ
+1628 AAFAN
-1643 TTKKVSRLECKGGCS
+1643 VI
-1658 AGQCCGPLRSKRR
+1658 
-1671 KYSFECTDGSSFVD
+1671 FDF
-1685 EVEKVVKCGCTNCPS
+1685 

>member
-1 MRPSSDSWRRAHV
+1 MFN
-14 HKSRS
+14 
-19 SWGPLTTLRTAGAS
+19 LR
-33 PECKQLPEHKQF
+33 
-45 SSSPL
+45 
-50 HAGGQLVKSSFAEKD
+50 V
-65 LGVLESKRLIMSQ
+65 
-78 KWRCAF
+78 
-84 FQEGFISTLEYT
+84 
-96 RKRVASWGRLF
+96 
-107 GTSTDSSGAP
+107 
-117 AGSGKEAPSLAE
+117 
-129 VLRLGGLRERRKVAP
+129 
-144 FPAASPGA
+144 
-152 TELAS
+152 
-157 PGRTEQFPPLPSG
+157 
-170 AFAAAKP
+170 
-177 RYPGDHGEQNNT
+177 
-189 PLRPSRSR
+189 
-197 RTSLVICSVSPC
+197 SLV
-209 SRDHRRIYN
+209 
-218 CDLSPRRRDLNGNN
+218 
-232 ITRITKTDFAGLRHL
+232 
-247 RVLQLMENKISTIE
+247 
-261 RGAFQDLKELERL
+261 
-274 RLNRN
+274 
-279 NLQLLSELLFLGT
+279 
-292 PKLYRLDL
+292 
-300 SENQI
+300 
-305 QAIPRKAFRGAVDI
+305 
-319 KNLQLDY
+319 QLDY

-335 AFRALRDLEVLT
+335 AFRALRDLEV
-347 LNNNNITRL
+347 I
-356 SVASFN
+356 
-362 HMPKLRTFRLH
+362 
-373 SNNLYCDCHLAW
+373 
-385 LSDWLR
+385 SD
-391 QRPRVGLYTQCMGP
+391 RPRVGLYTQCMGP

-419 EFVCSDEEE
+419 EYACS
-428 GHQSFMA
+428 GKSISHQSFMA
-435 PSCSVLHCPT
+435 PSCSVLHCPA

-461 TEIPTNLPETITEIR
+461 AEIPTNLPETITEIR
-476 LEQNSIKVIPPGA
+476 LEQNSIKSIPPGA

-512 AFQGLRSLN
+512 SFQGLRSLN

-640 IKSKKFRCSGT
+640 IKSKKFRCSAKEQYFIPGT

-682 NQKLNKIPDHIPQ
+682 NQKLSKIPDHIPQ

-706 FSVLEATGIFKKLP
+706 FAVLEATGIFKKLP

-736 EGAFDGASGV
+736 EGTFEGASGV
-746 NELLLTSNRLESV
+746 NELLLTSNRLENV
-759 QHKMFKGL
+759 RHKMFKGL

-773 MLRSNRVSCVGND
+773 MLRSNRISCVSND

-798 LYDNQITTVAPGS
+798 LYDNQITTIAPGA

-829 CNCHLAWLGDWLRKK
+829 CNCHLAWLGEWLRKK

-879 DNSCSP
+879 ENSCSP
-885 LARCPAECTC
+885 LSRCPAECTC

-908 ALPKGIPK
+908 SLPKGIPK
-916 DVTELYL
+916 DVTEL
-923 DGNQFTL
+923 
-930 VPKELSNYK
+930 
-939 HLTLIDLSNNRIS
+939 
-952 TLSNQSFSNMTQLL
+952 
-966 TLILSYNR
+966 ILSYNR
-974 LRCIPARTFDGL
+974 LRF
-986 KSLRLLSLHGNDIS
+986 S
-1000 VVPEGAFNDLSA
+1000 VVLEIPLFSTASA
-1012 LSHLAIGANPLYC
+1012 NFCSSYFLFFLYSAIGANPLHC

-1063 SKKFTCQGPVDVN
+1063 SKKFTCQGPVDIG
-1076 ILAKCNPCLSNP
+1076 ILAKCSPCLSNP

-1103 RCTCPYGFKGQDCDI
+1103 RCSCPYGFKGQDCDI

-1128 QHGGTCHLKEGE
+1128 KQGGTCHLKEGE
-1140 KDGFWCTC
+1140 KDGFWCSC
-1148 ADGFEGENCEVNVD
+1148 PDGFEGENCEVNID

-1190 TAANLNEVEK
+1190 T

-1209 FCAQNLNPCQH
+1209 FCAQDLNPCQH

-1233 DCTPGYVGEHCDID
+1233 NCTPGYVGEHCDID
-1247 FDDCQDNKCKNGAQ
+1247 YDDCQDNKCKNGAQ

-1296 DNYECQNGAQCIIKE
+1296 DNYECQNGAQCIVKAND
-1311 SEPICQCLSG
+1311 PICQCLSG
-1321 YQGEKCEKLISI
+1321 YQGDKCEKLVSI

-1341 LQIPSAKIRPQ
+1341 LQIPSAKIHPQ

-1366 ILLYKGDKDHIAV
+1366 ILLYKGDRDHIAV

-1452 GGMPVKNNIA
+1452 GGMPIKNNVA

-1514 GTCHATSQ
+1514 GTCHETSQ
-1522 SGFSC
+1522 SGFTC
-1527 ECEGGWTGPLCDQ
+1527 ECEGGWTGTLCDQ
-1540 QTNDPCLGNKCVHG
+1540 QANDPCLGNKCVHG

-1578 EEEMLLNPCQSIRCK
+1578 EDEELFNPCQSIRCK

-1605 YCECGS
+1605 YCECSS

-1628 VRDYYQKQQGYAACQ
+1628 IRDYFQKQQGYTACQ
-1643 TTKKVSRLECKGGCS
+1643 TTKKVSRLECTGGCAS
-1658 AGQCCGPLRSKRR
+1658 GQCCRPLRSKRR

-1685 EVEKVVKCGCTNCPS
+1685 EVEKVVKCGCTKCPS